1 MRVRYDTFSSA
12 ENQVEDTVEPQE
24 MTALPHAPRDGRECV
39 PFKAIPP
46 PLSPAHLKRAGVDFP
61 GGGEDKNLPPKAGD
75 MSSVPGLRRF
85 HMLQSN

>member
-46 PLSPAHLKRAGVDFP
+46 PLSPAHLKRAEWTSLVA
-61 GGGEDKNLPPKAGD
+61 ERIRICLPKQGT
-75 MSSVPGLRRF
+75 
-85 HMLQSN
+85 